1 MTRVGFI
8 GWRGMVGSVLM
19 QRMHQESDFKNLDPV
34 FFSTSQVGQYGPNIN
49 DQNSTLLDA
58 YSIKDLSQLDII
70 LSCQGGAYTE
80 NVYPKLQETGWD
92 GHWIDAA
99 STLRM
104 SDDALIVLD
113 PINRK
118 SIDIAYEKGIK
129 TWVGGNC
136 TVSLMLLAIQGLIKE
151 NLIQWVSSM
160 TYQAA
165 SGAGAQ
171 NMRELLIQMGELSN
185 SVKSELLDSQS
196 DILAVD
202 KKILSTMH
210 SPSFSQKNFTV
221 PLAGNLI
228 TWIDQDLG
236 DGKSK
241 EEWKGQVESNKI
253 LKDTYSSIKVDGL
266 CVRIGAMRSHSQ
278 ALTIKLNKTTSI
290 EKVNELISNGNEWVK
305 FISNSKQSSIENL
318 SPAAVSGK
326 LDIAIG
332 RIRELDLEENTIS
345 AFTVGDQLL
354 WGAAEPLRRILKILI
369 NKAQSS

>member
-8 GWRGMVGSVLM
+8 GWRGMVGAVLM
-19 QRMHQESDFKNLDPV
+19 QRMYQESEFKNLDPV
-34 FFSTSQVGQYGPNIN
+34 FFSTSQVGQNGPNIN
-49 DQNSTLLDA
+49 GQNSTLLDA

-104 SDDALIVLD
+104 SDDALIALD

-185 SVKSELLDSQS
+185 SVKSELVDSQS

-221 PLAGNLI
+221 PFAGNLI
-228 TWIDQDLG
+228 PWIDQDLG

-290 EKVNELISNGNEWVK
+290 EKVNELISSGNEWVK

-369 NKAQSS
+369 NKAQSL

>member
-19 QRMHQESDFKNLDPV
+19 QRMYQESDFKNLDPV
-34 FFSTSQVGQYGPNIN
+34 FFSTSQVGQNGPNIN
-49 DQNSTLLDA
+49 GQNSTLLDA

-104 SDDALIVLD
+104 SDDALIALD

-185 SVKSELLDSQS
+185 SVK
-196 DILAVD
+196 
-202 KKILSTMH
+202 
-210 SPSFSQKNFTV
+210 
-221 PLAGNLI
+221 
-228 TWIDQDLG
+228 
-236 DGKSK
+236 
-241 EEWKGQVESNKI
+241 
-253 LKDTYSSIKVDGL
+253 
-266 CVRIGAMRSHSQ
+266 
-278 ALTIKLNKTTSI
+278 
-290 EKVNELISNGNEWVK
+290 
-305 FISNSKQSSIENL
+305 
-318 SPAAVSGK
+318 
-326 LDIAIG
+326 
-332 RIRELDLEENTIS
+332 
-345 AFTVGDQLL
+345 
-354 WGAAEPLRRILKILI
+354 
-369 NKAQSS
+369 

>member
-118 SIDIAYEKGIK
+118 SIDIAYKKGIK

-210 SPSFSQKNFTV
+210 SPSFSQK
-221 PLAGNLI
+221 
-228 TWIDQDLG
+228 
-236 DGKSK
+236 
-241 EEWKGQVESNKI
+241 I
-253 LKDTYSSIKVDGL
+253 LQFL
-266 CVRIGAMRSHSQ
+266 WQ
-278 ALTIKLNKTTSI
+278 AT
-290 EKVNELISNGNEWVK
+290 
-305 FISNSKQSSIENL
+305 
-318 SPAAVSGK
+318 
-326 LDIAIG
+326 
-332 RIRELDLEENTIS
+332 
-345 AFTVGDQLL
+345 
-354 WGAAEPLRRILKILI
+354 
-369 NKAQSS
+369 